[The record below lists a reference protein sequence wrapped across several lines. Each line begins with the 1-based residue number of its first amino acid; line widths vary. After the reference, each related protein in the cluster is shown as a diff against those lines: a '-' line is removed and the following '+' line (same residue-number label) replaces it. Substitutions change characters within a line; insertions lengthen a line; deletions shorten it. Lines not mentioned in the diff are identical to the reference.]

1 MRYKVLVTCPPMLR
15 GIDAVKEKAA
25 EMSMAL
31 TTPDVLQTL
40 TEDELIDQLQGHD
53 GWIIGDDPATARVVA
68 AAKDSGLKAAVKWG
82 IGVDNVDLTAFKEA
96 EIPIVNTPN
105 MFGDEVADLAMCYL
119 TGLARYAFKVDRGV
133 RVGQWPKPA
142 GSSLRSKTV
151 GVVGMGDIGSQFA
164 IRANA
169 SGMRVIAWDPFVSRR
184 PHNVE
189 LMGDWPAGLET
200 CDFLVLTCALTS
212 QTHHLIGEKILD
224 HIKPG
229 LRVINVSRGPLIDE
243 PVLIN
248 AMIEGLVSGA
258 ALDVFEV
265 EPLGHNSRLLDFEN
279 CILGSHNASNT
290 VDAVRRTSL
299 EALLKL
305 QGFLEAK

>member
-1 MRYKVLVTCPPMLR
+1 M
-15 GIDAVKEKAA
+15 
-25 EMSMAL
+25 
-31 TTPDVLQTL
+31 LQTL

-68 AAKDSGLKAAVKWG
+68 AAKDNGLKAAAKWG
-82 IGVDNVDLTAFKEA
+82 IGIDNVDMTAFKEA
-96 EIPIVNTPN
+96 DIPIVNTPN

-119 TGLARYAFKVDRGV
+119 TGLARYALKVDRGV
-133 RVGQWPKPA
+133 RAGQWPKPI

-169 SGMRVIAWDPFVSRR
+169 SGMRVIAWDPYVSSR

-189 LMGDWPAGLET
+189 LMEEEPVGLET

-265 EPLGHNSRLLDFEN
+265 EPLGHNSRLLAFEN

-305 QGFLEAK
+305 HGFLEAR